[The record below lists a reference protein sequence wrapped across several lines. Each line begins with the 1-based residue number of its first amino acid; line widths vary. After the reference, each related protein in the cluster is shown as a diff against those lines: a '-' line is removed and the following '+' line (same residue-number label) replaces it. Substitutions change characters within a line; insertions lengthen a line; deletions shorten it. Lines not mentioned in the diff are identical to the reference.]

1 MASHGHA
8 PSKYKPGE
16 VAWGAEHHILPV
28 FTYIKVFVL
37 LTILMVATIA
47 AAQFDIGHGISGVLG
62 WGSAAG
68 SVINNIIAMSIAILK
83 AFLVVSFFMHVM
95 YTTPMVKLYAIG
107 GFVWFL
113 TMFAILID
121 HWTRPMDPSIAQSWM
136 HDPGSALP
144 KNPGG
149 PTSYDADKEAV
160 NVRPRN

>member
-28 FTYIKVFVL
+28 RTYIVVFLILTVLML
-37 LTILMVATIA
+37 LTIGAARVDIGAIIHNSALGSLLNNAIAMTIA
-47 AAQFDIGHGISGVLG
+47 
-62 WGSAAG
+62 
-68 SVINNIIAMSIAILK
+68 IIK
-83 AFLVVSFFMHVM
+83 ASLVVMYFMHVK

-107 GFVWFL
+107 GFIWFL

-121 HWTRPMDPSIAQSWM
+121 HWTRPLDPSIAQSWM

-149 PTSYDADKEAV
+149 PTSYDADP
-160 NVRPRN
+160 NNSINIRPRN